1 MKQGEYT
8 IGELVLMYNEVLE
21 NRMNSKGALHWQGP
35 YTVVVR
41 CPSRAYVIQELD
53 GSVLKQPVMWK
64 QMKSYGPQ
72 QGFEP
77 VILEPKWLSMVN
89 DIEEDLLKDN
99 RDELH
104 IMMAH
109 ADMIKSDSSWFPKP
123 WLLKGEAANEYWKRA
138 YEHWMEHEVKKCM
151 GIPVPPEPEI
161 PPKAEL
167 MIEDDKQF
175 WNYRNILPDKTGEPP
190 RCKYHYPRTNEQ

>member
-8 IGELVLMYNEVLE
+8 IGELVLMYNEVVE

-64 QMKSYGPQ
+64 QMKSYVPR

-77 VILEPKWLSMVN
+77 VILEPTWLSMVN
-89 DIEEDLLKDN
+89 DIEEDLFKD
-99 RDELH
+99 DCEALCV
-104 IMMAH
+104 MMAH
-109 ADMIKSDSSWFPKP
+109 TDMTTTAPSFFPTP
-123 WLLKGEAANEYWKRA
+123 CLLT
-138 YEHWMEHEVKKCM
+138 CQ
-151 GIPVPPEPEI
+151 P
-161 PPKAEL
+161 
-167 MIEDDKQF
+167 
-175 WNYRNILPDKTGEPP
+175 
-190 RCKYHYPRTNEQ
+190 